1 MIFSVFIGI
10 WLLRF
15 TSKVYMKNIVLDLWD
30 DSWRIQFKEEYLN
43 LMEEEKGVLN
53 LTQLVRYGK
62 NNKSRNAINQID
74 TKRNQSLLSSQ
85 LKFTQMAGKE
95 E

>member
-1 MIFSVFIGI
+1 
-10 WLLRF
+10 
-15 TSKVYMKNIVLDLWD
+15 
-30 DSWRIQFKEEYLN
+30 
-43 LMEEEKGVLN
+43 MEEEKGVLN

-85 LKFTQMAGKE
+85 LKFIQRHIGGIIGLNSSDMPTKSE
-95 E
+95 